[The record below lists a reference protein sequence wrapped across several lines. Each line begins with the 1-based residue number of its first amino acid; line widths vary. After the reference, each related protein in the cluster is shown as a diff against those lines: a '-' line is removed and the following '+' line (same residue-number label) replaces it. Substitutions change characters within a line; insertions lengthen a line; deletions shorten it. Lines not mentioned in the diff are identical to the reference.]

1 MKYLWIVDYENWGD
15 MDYELIIADNEKE
28 VRKQLKDEEIKPS
41 QVELITKL
49 DEWDNYQIVV
59 GDRVGE

>member
-1 MKYLWIVDYENWGD
+1 MKYLWIVDYDNYGSWT
-15 MDYELIIADNEKE
+15 YFICIAKNEQE
-28 VRKQLKDEEIKPS
+28 VKKQLKDEEIKPS